1 MITARLM
8 GLINA
13 LQVPGWL
20 QSILDWDWI
29 PRIEV
34 GDWIEDIIQWLKDN
48 VSWIFDLIKDVLTW
62 LNDVLVDVLTWP
74 APFVA
79 AVIIAAIAWWARG
92 PLMALF
98 ALVGSA
104 LIANMGLWHNTML
117 TLALVVISALIA
129 IVIGVPTGILAARSR
144 IASAIVRPVLD
155 FMQTMPAFVYLIP
168 AVSFFRIGEVPGMFA
183 TVIFAMPPAVRLTE
197 LGIRQVDEEV
207 VEAGHAFGAS
217 PRRILFSIQL
227 PLARPTIMAGVNQVI
242 MLALSMVVIAGMIGA
257 DGLGRDVYAAVQR
270 VKIGDGFEAGIAVVI
285 MAVILD
291 RITSSF
297 GAEDNGDAGSGGLK
311 NLFRR
316 LFRSGEPEATTETAE
331 PVAA

>member
-1 MITARLM
+1 MIVTRLIGLITAAQM
-8 GLINA
+8 
-13 LQVPGWL
+13 PDWL
-20 QSILDWDWI
+20 DSILQWDWI
-29 PRIEV
+29 PRITL
-34 GDWIEDIIQWLKDN
+34 GKWIEDAIDWLKSD
-48 VSWIFDLIKDVLTW
+48 VSWLFDFIKDVLTW
-62 LNDVLVDVLTWP
+62 LNDFLVDVLTWP

-79 AVIIAAIAWWARG
+79 ALIIAALAWWARG

-104 LIANMGLWHNTML
+104 LIANMGLWNNTML
-117 TLALVVISALIA
+117 TLALVLISALIA
-129 IVIGVPTGILAARSR
+129 IVIGIPTGILAARSR
-144 IASAIVRPVLD
+144 VASTIVRPVLD
-155 FMQTMPAFVYLIP
+155 LMQTMPAFVYLIP

-197 LGIRQVDEEV
+197 LGIRQVDAEV

-291 RITSSF
+291 RITSAL
-297 GAEDNGDAGSGGLK
+297 GTDKADGNEAGGLK
-311 NLFRR
+311 ALMRR
-316 LFRSGEPEATTETAE
+316 LFRGREPDTPAPEME
-331 PVAA
+331 PVAS